1 MGGWERKPGG
11 DERMGEG
18 EGEGVVAR
26 GWRKGRGGLV
36 YVGFGA
42 PFPRGET
49 NRPRDIRPPRQKRCA
64 LADVSASG
72 LAAFSFRY

>member
-42 PFPRGET
+42 PFPRWET
-49 NRPRDIRPPRQKRCA
+49 NRPRDIRPPRERNG
-64 LADVSASG
+64 G
-72 LAAFSFRY
+72 LGQRFRRPVGYFQF